1 MPARVPTVSGG
12 FLGATWFRWF
22 GRDPLG
28 LLDHVR
34 ETCGPIALTR
44 MGPIAYCF
52 VNDPALAHEALVTK
66 AKSFTKEPRL
76 RRVLRTVDGDGLLVS
91 EGSLWMKQRRMLQ
104 PAFHRKRITG
114 YATVM
119 VEQSALFF
127 QRWAGGG
134 VRDIRKDMI
143 DLAIA
148 VAAQVFFGAD
158 LTGSSAGLGVAV
170 QELSFILFRK
180 SMSAVLLPEWV
191 PTPLNRRLKRARTP
205 LLEMVDGLIA
215 ARRKDGGDRGD
226 LLSMLLL
233 AVDEE
238 GDGKGMNDK
247 QARDEII
254 TAFNAG
260 HDTTAGTLSWFWN
273 LMAEHQ
279 DVQDALAAHARKVLG
294 QRAAEFGDLPALQPI
309 EAAIKETQRLYPA
322 AWSLFGRKAI
332 EDVELGGYTIPAGTQ
347 IAIFPWIIQRHA
359 KFWPQPE
366 KFDPARFAPEN
377 AAAMV
382 PHAWLPFGLGPHV
395 CIGQQF
401 ALTEMTL
408 AAAMALRSF
417 KVSRPEGVAPP
428 RPLALITLQPDRLEL
443 RVSERTGG

>member
-1 MPARVPTVSGG
+1 MPARVPTVSAG
-12 FLGATWFRWF
+12 FLGSKWFRWF

-34 ETCGPIALTR
+34 ENFGPIMLTR
-44 MGPIAYCF
+44 MGPYPYCF
-52 VNDPALAHEALVTK
+52 VNDPMLVHEALVTK
-66 AKSFTKEPRL
+66 AKYFQKEPRL
-76 RRVLRTVDGDGLLVS
+76 RKLLRTVDGDGLLVS
-91 EGSLWMKQRRMLQ
+91 EGALWMKQRRMLQ
-104 PAFHRKRITG
+104 PAFHRKRIAG
-114 YATVM
+114 YAATM

-127 QRWAGGG
+127 QRWAGGK

-148 VAAQVFFGAD
+148 VAAQVFFGAN
-158 LTGSSAGLGVAV
+158 LTGSSAGLGAAV

-180 SMSAVLLPEWV
+180 SMSAAVFPEWV
-191 PTPLNRRLKRARTP
+191 PTPLNTRLKRARTP

-215 ARRKDGGDRGD
+215 ARRSDGGDRGD

-238 GDGKGMNDK
+238 GDGKGMSDK

-254 TAFNAG
+254 TGFNAG
-260 HDTTAGTLSWFWN
+260 HDTTGGTLSWFWT
-273 LMAEHQ
+273 LMAEHE
-279 DVQDALAAHARKVLG
+279 DVQDALAARAREVLG
-294 QRAAEFGDLPALQPI
+294 QRAPDFGDLAALQPI

-322 AWSLFGRKAI
+322 AWSLFGRRAV
-332 EDVELGGYTIPAGTQ
+332 EDVELGGYAISAGTQ
-347 IAIFPWIIQRHA
+347 IAIFPWIIQRNA

-377 AAAMV
+377 SSAMV
-382 PHAWLPFGLGPHV
+382 PYSWLPFGLGPHV

-417 KVSRPEGVAPP
+417 RVSRPEGEAPP
-428 RPLALITLQPDRLEL
+428 RPLPLITLQPDQLKL
-443 RVSERTGG
+443 RVSERTDG